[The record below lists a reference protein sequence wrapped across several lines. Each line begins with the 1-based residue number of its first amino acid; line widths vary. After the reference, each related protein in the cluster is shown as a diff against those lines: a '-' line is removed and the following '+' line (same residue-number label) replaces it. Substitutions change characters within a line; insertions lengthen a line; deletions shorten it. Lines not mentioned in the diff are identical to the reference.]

1 MSHYR
6 LTSNKNIFLTWRII
20 PKKKKLYK
28 NSQQKNLSLYST
40 LNNDLILKI
49 LLKNESVA
57 DVVEARN
64 VLAVFFSYMPFA
76 GPIEKLS

>member
-1 MSHYR
+1 MSH
-6 LTSNKNIFLTWRII
+6 II
-20 PKKKKLYK
+20 PKKKKVYK

-64 VLAVFFSYMPFA
+64 VLAVFFFLYA
-76 GPIEKLS
+76 VCRTN